1 MRIMDTMMALRVVYL
16 LVTPIQN
23 TDAFKLGLIDGDG
36 KTIKKAETAKE
47 KNATS
52 MLHRLCWNLKR
63 IIGLIPGGAT
73 KIGSL
78 TAAYL
83 LMKEAYEMEWSE
95 EQLNEEAV
103 LHFNYLSE
111 ERKDVDEELSTLLDK
126 LAELY
131 EDAPAN
137 ASSSGGTFMPDT
149 GGVAKNDPKLG
160 LVKRKK
166 FKAIELP
173 MDLPR

>member
-1 MRIMDTMMALRVVYL
+1 MRILDTMMALRVVYL

-23 TDAFKLGLIDGDG
+23 TDAFKLGLIDADG
-36 KTIKKAETAKE
+36 KTIKKAETPKE
-47 KNATS
+47 KDSTS
-52 MLHRLCWNLKR
+52 MLHRLCWNIKR
-63 IIGLIPGGAT
+63 IISLIPGGSS

-95 EQLNEEAV
+95 ERLNEETV

-111 ERKDVDEELSTLLDK
+111 ERHDVDEELNTLLDK
-126 LAELY
+126 LSDLY

-137 ASSSGGTFMPDT
+137 AAGAMPDT

-160 LVKRKK
+160 LAKRKK
-166 FKAIELP
+166 FKAIELNQ
-173 MDLPR
+173 

>member
-1 MRIMDTMMALRVVYL
+1 MRVLDTMMALRVVYL
-16 LVTPIQN
+16 LVTPVQN
-23 TDAFKLGLIDGDG
+23 TEAFKLGLIDADG

-63 IIGLIPGGAT
+63 IIGLIPGGSS

-83 LMKEAYEMEWSE
+83 LMKEAYENEWTE
-95 EQLNEEAV
+95 DQLNESAV
-103 LHFNYLSE
+103 LNFNTLCESNE
-111 ERKDVDEELSTLLDK
+111 VDEDLSRLLDQ
-126 LAELY
+126 LADLY

-166 FKAIELP
+166 LKAIELP
-173 MDLPR
+173 E

>member
-1 MRIMDTMMALRVVYL
+1 MRIFDTMIALRVVYL

-23 TDAFKLGLIDGDG
+23 TDAFKLGLIDADG

-47 KNATS
+47 KNSTS
-52 MLHRLCWNLKR
+52 MLHRLCWNIKR

-83 LMKEAYEMEWSE
+83 LMKEAYENEWSE
-95 EQLNEEAV
+95 EQLNEQV
-103 LHFNYLSE
+103 LVQFNILAE
-111 ERKDVDEELSTLLDK
+111 DKPANDELSSLLDK
-126 LAELY
+126 LSDLY

-137 ASSSGGTFMPDT
+137 AAGAMPDS
-149 GGVAKNDPKLG
+149 GGVAKADVKLG
-160 LVKRKK
+160 LARRKK
-166 FKAIELP
+166 FNTIKLP
-173 MDLPR
+173 E